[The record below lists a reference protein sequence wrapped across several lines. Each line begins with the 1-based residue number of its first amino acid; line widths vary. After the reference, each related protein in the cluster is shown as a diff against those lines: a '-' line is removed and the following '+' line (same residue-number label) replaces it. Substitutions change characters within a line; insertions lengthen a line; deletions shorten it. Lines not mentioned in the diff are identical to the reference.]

1 MATPDNPPTRL
12 PVRRLKPPLPA
23 RASLTTLPVPDTGVE
38 AALSSLVEKAERTQ
52 SITALR
58 EFPPQPA
65 RTIPFPDWVDSRLRR
80 VYESKGISE
89 LYTHQARAAERK
101 SLLQAKR
108 PRYRRSG

>member
-12 PVRRLKPPLPA
+12 PVRQLKA
-23 RASLTTLPVPDTGVE
+23 RSSLTTLPVRDTGVE
-38 AALSSLVEKAERTQ
+38 AALSSLVEKADRTQ

-65 RTIPFPDWVDSRLRR
+65 RTVPFPDWVDSRLRR